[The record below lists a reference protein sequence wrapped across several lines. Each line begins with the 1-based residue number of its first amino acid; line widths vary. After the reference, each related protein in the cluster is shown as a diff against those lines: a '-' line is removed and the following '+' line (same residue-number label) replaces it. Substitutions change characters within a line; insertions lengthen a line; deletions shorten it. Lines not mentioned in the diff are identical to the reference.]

1 MGSGVIVSADG
12 YILTNNHVIAGA
24 DELRVA
30 LPDGREFDA
39 KLVGADDKT
48 DVAVIKIAEADLP
61 FATLADSDK
70 LRVGDV
76 VFAVGNPLGIGQTVT
91 MGIVSAKGR
100 NNLGLLDDG
109 AGYEDFIQTDA
120 SINMGNSGGALID
133 ARGRLVGIN
142 TAILSNNR
150 GNIGIG
156 FAIPINL
163 AASIMNSLVATGSVQ
178 RGFLGVQ
185 VDSVTAESRELH
197 GLKPGQSGVV
207 IANVTPGG
215 PADKAGLQRND
226 VILSIKGRAVTSVQ
240 DLRLVVSQIL
250 PGTPAVVRI
259 VRGGKEETIDVEL
272 GTLAD
277 ASGRP
282 AQLLEGVEVARIT
295 EETRRQFNVPMEVD
309 GLVITAIAPDSPF
322 ARRLVPGMV
331 IVDVNREPVT
341 DLASAKALLKRGER
355 HLLLVYFRGAYRYL
369 PVDLP

>member
-1 MGSGVIVSADG
+1 M
-12 YILTNNHVIAGA
+12 
-24 DELRVA
+24 
-30 LPDGREFDA
+30 
-39 KLVGADDKT
+39 
-48 DVAVIKIAEADLP
+48 
-61 FATLADSDK
+61 
-70 LRVGDV
+70 
-76 VFAVGNPLGIGQTVT
+76 
-91 MGIVSAKGR
+91 
-100 NNLGLLDDG
+100 
-109 AGYEDFIQTDA
+109 
-120 SINMGNSGGALID
+120 
-133 ARGRLVGIN
+133 
-142 TAILSNNR
+142 
-150 GNIGIG
+150 
-156 FAIPINL
+156 
-163 AASIMNSLVATGSVQ
+163 
-178 RGFLGVQ
+178 
-185 VDSVTAESRELH
+185 TAESRELH

-295 EETRRQFNVPMEVD
+295 EETRQQFNVPMEVD